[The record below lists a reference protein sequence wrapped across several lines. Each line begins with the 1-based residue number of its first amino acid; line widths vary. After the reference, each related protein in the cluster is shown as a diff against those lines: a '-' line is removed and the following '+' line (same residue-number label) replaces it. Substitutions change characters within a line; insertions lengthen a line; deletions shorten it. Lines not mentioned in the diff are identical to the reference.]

1 MVIIKTREKQA
12 QILREQEIR
21 AQQQQPS
28 QQQENNDLYQ
38 YNMNANEQSMEST
51 LSSLILSQQFIS
63 NFGQNT
69 SHAMEMMTGAP
80 AGAGHAHHTA
90 AGDGKLTHVQHQL
103 QSVSNSLSAAQK
115 ALIQNLT
122 SQQQQQAQNQ
132 ILQRQLSQPRL
143 LPNGSTQQQIKQNA
157 MLLNMVR
164 IEQ

>member
-1 MVIIKTREKQA
+1 MVIMKTREKQA

-21 AQQQQPS
+21 AQQQQLPPQP
-28 QQQENNDLYQ
+28 QQQENNDLYNQ
-38 YNMNANEQSMEST
+38 YNMNANDQTMEST

-63 NFGQNT
+63 NFGQNA
-69 SHAMEMMTGAP
+69 SQMGMM
-80 AGAGHAHHTA
+80 AGASGQQAVT
-90 AGDGKLTHVQHQL
+90 GDRKLSNAQQQL

-115 ALIQNLT
+115 ALIHNLQN
-122 SQQQQQAQNQ
+122 QQQQHSQSQNQ

-143 LPNGSTQQQIKQNA
+143 LSNGSTQQQIKQNA